1 MPASCCGKPYYKISL
16 KDYTQVQA
24 EEDMTGVAGAIAKK
38 AVKSMRDKGVS
49 DAKIA
54 LTFPKTT
61 VVGGT
66 FVKNHGGVFGVEDI
80 RKGLPY
86 ENKPKYI
93 VKNKPS
99 CLKALCTFPAMDNC
113 KKGILRGNM
122 CMQVKTPIFNA
133 SDQSKVATVVQL
145 VPLFPIGP
153 ICAAPGPTMQMSIHK
168 EPGVELEPEDVAR
181 VALFMYTVRPN
192 LPPDTS
198 GGPVKLVGAVLGNPG
213 LSIMGWALGY
223 AMENVTTE
231 YVSLKQVM
239 NGEVAGIGDF
249 LDRIRGKGKKA
260 AE

>member
-1 MPASCCGKPYYKISL
+1 MS
-16 KDYTQVQA
+16 T
-24 EEDMTGVAGAIAKK
+24 
-38 AVKSMRDKGVS
+38 AVLSHSRLRVRS
-49 DAKIA
+49 SSQS
-54 LTFPKTT
+54 FPKTT